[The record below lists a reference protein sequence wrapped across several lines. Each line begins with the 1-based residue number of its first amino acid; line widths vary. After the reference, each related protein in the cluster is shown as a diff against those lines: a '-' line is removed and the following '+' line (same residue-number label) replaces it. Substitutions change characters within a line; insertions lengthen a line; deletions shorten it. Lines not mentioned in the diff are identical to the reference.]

1 MTQHHSIPSLLGIVP
16 YDFSMSTHLVIV
28 ESPTKAKTI
37 KRFLGKDY
45 VVEASMGH
53 VRDLPSSTLAVDPD
67 NDFQCEYEVPEA
79 KEAVVKRLKAALKEA
94 DDLWIATDEDREGE
108 AIGWHLTQVLKQKP
122 ENIKRIVFHEITES
136 AIKAAVENPR
146 TIDMKLVD
154 AQHARRVLDRLV
166 GYTLSPF
173 LWKKVYRGLSA
184 GRVQS
189 VAVRIIVDREREIK
203 AFNPVE
209 YWSLLA
215 ELETGKKE
223 SFTAA
228 LQRKDGEKFVPGTD
242 AEMKT
247 VLSDLEGA
255 DYAVTKVEEKELR
268 RNPPPPFT
276 TSTLQQEAARK
287 LGYSVKQTMVIAQQ
301 LYEGV
306 SLGKGEGMMG
316 LITYMR
322 TDSVNLSDKALED
335 AKTVIQEQYGR
346 EYVLSEPRKFKTK
359 SKGAQEAHEA
369 VRPTELNRTPASL
382 ADVLDHQ
389 QLKLYTLIWN
399 RTMATQMPAAEL
411 KRVGADIEAGK
422 YGFRATGQ
430 TVTFDGYFR
439 VYQEGRDENDV
450 KKEDD
455 VDDDD
460 KTLPPLKAGDAL
472 TLDELKSEQHF
483 TKPPA
488 RYTEASLV
496 KKLEE
501 EGIGRPSTYAPT
513 ISTVITRGYIRKDG
527 KQLVPEDVAFTVTD
541 LLTEHFPD
549 ITDLAFTATMEQ
561 SLDNI
566 AEGEMKSGA
575 FLGHF
580 YGPFKELVELKTK
593 ELSKKDILK
602 ERILGDDPETKMPVV
617 ARTGRFGPYVQLGR
631 PEDQPKEKTK
641 AKRIKLKSASLP
653 KGMSV
658 DDVTF
663 EQALSLLAFPKT
675 LGELN
680 GSPLVAAFGRFGPY
694 MKCGETSVSLG
705 NEDLLTLTY
714 EKAVELFTTAKE
726 RKAAAA
732 MPLKTFDVDPTT
744 GGVVQIKT
752 GRFGP
757 YVTDGKTNASL
768 GKKYAPETMT
778 FDEAVALLKKKREAP
793 PSKWGKGKF
802 AKKK

>member
-1 MTQHHSIPSLLGIVP
+1 
-16 YDFSMSTHLVIV
+16 MSHLVIV

-37 KRFLGKDY
+37 KRFLGKEY

-53 VRDLPSSTLAVDPD
+53 VRDLPSSTLAVDVD
-67 NDFQCEYEVPEA
+67 NDFECEYEVPEEKA
-79 KEAVVKRLKAALKEA
+79 AVVKKLKAALKESK
-94 DDLWIATDEDREGE
+94 DLWIATDEDREGE
-108 AIGWHLTQVLKQKP
+108 AIGWHLTQVLKKDP
-122 ENIKRIVFHEITES
+122 KTVHRIVFHEITES
-136 AIKAAVENPR
+136 AIQHAVDHPR
-146 TIDMKLVD
+146 TIDMKLVE

-203 AFNPVE
+203 KFVPVE
-209 YWSLLA
+209 YWSIDA
-215 ELETGKKE
+215 ELDTAKKE
-223 SFTAA
+223 SFIAS
-228 LQRKDGEKFVPGTD
+228 LNKKDGEKFVPGTKEETD
-242 AEMKT
+242 Q
-247 VLSDLEGA
+247 VLKDLEGA
-255 DYAVTKVEEKELR
+255 SYKVANTEEKELK

-322 TDSVNLSDKALED
+322 TDSVNLSEKALGD
-335 AKTVIQEQYGR
+335 AKAVIQEQYGR

-369 VRPTELNRTPASL
+369 IRPTELHRTPQSL

-399 RTMATQMPAAEL
+399 RTVATQMPPAEL
-411 KRVGADIEAGK
+411 KRVSADISANQ
-422 YGFRATGQ
+422 YTFRATGQ

-439 VYQEGRDENDV
+439 VYTEGKDENDA
-450 KKEDD
+450 KREDD
-455 VDDDD
+455 VDESDRV
-460 KTLPPLKAGDAL
+460 LPPLAVGDPLNLQQL
-472 TLDELKSEQHF
+472 TPEQHF

-513 ISTVITRGYIRKDG
+513 ISTIIQRGYIKKDG
-527 KQLVPEDVAFTVTD
+527 KQLVPEDIAFTVTD

-549 ITDLAFTATMEQ
+549 ITDLDFTATMEQ
-561 SLDNI
+561 SLDDI
-566 AEGEMKSGA
+566 AEGELKSAA

-580 YGPFKELVELKTK
+580 YGPFKELVEKKTK
-593 ELSKKDILK
+593 EINKKDVLK
-602 ERILGDDPETKMPVV
+602 ERILGDDPVTKMPVV
-617 ARTGRFGPYVQLGR
+617 VRTGRFGPYVQLGR
-631 PEDQPKEKTK
+631 PEDQPKEKSK
-641 AKRIKLKSASLP
+641 EKRVKLKSASLP
-653 KGMSV
+653 KGVSV
-658 DDVTF
+658 DDVTL
-663 EQALSLLAFPKT
+663 EQALALLAFPKE
-675 LGELN
+675 LGMHN
-680 GSPLVAAFGRFGPY
+680 NMPIVAAFGRFGPY
-694 MKCGETSVSLG
+694 LKWGTVSASMVGKDMLAVTL
-705 NEDLLTLTY
+705 EEAIVILTEAE
-714 EKAVELFTTAKE
+714 EKKK
-726 RKAAAA
+726 KAAE
-732 MPLKTFDVDPTT
+732 PLKTLGKDPSS
-744 GGVVQIKT
+744 GGQIVVKE

-757 YVTDGKTNASL
+757 YVTDGTTNASL
-768 GKKYAPETMT
+768 GKKRDPRELTME
-778 FDEAVALLKKKREAP
+778 DAVALLKKKREAP
-793 PSKWGKGKF
+793 PGKWKGRWGK
-802 AKKK
+802 KKIEN